1 MFTLDP
7 QLQKDTI
14 AIASLPLC
22 ELLLMND
29 ANYPW
34 LILVPRREGAR
45 ELLEL
50 SAEDQLQFLA
60 ESNAI
65 SRLLQTQFSAE
76 KLNIAALGNV
86 VAQLH
91 IHHVARF
98 AGDAVW
104 PKPIWGAMPAVA
116 YQQEAL
122 AEVIELIY
130 GSLAMDSGLEVDW
143 SEGRGKPFKC

>member
-1 MFTLDP
+1 MFTLDA

-34 LILVPRREGAR
+34 LILVPRRADVR
-45 ELLEL
+45 ELIEL
-50 SAEDQLQFLA
+50 SAEDQLQFMQ
-60 ESNAI
+60 ESNAVA
-65 SRLLQTQFSAE
+65 RLLQTQFSAE

-91 IHHVARF
+91 IHHIARF
-98 AGDAVW
+98 KSDAVW
-104 PKPIWGAMPAVA
+104 PKPVWGAMPAVA
-116 YQQEAL
+116 YADQEL

-130 GSLAMDSGLEVDW
+130 SSLAMDSGLLIDW
-143 SEGRGKPFKC
+143 SES

>member
-7 QLQKDTI
+7 QLEKDTI

-34 LILVPRREGAR
+34 LILVPRREGVR
-45 ELLEL
+45 ELIEL
-50 SAEDQLQFLA
+50 SAEDQLQFMH
-60 ESNAI
+60 ESNAVA
-65 SRLLQTQFSAE
+65 RLLQTQFSAE

-91 IHHVARF
+91 IHHLARF
-98 AGDAVW
+98 KHDAVW
-104 PKPIWGAMPAVA
+104 PKPVWGAIPAVA
-116 YQQEAL
+116 YQEDKL

-130 GSLAMDSGLEVDW
+130 SSLAMDSGLVIDW
-143 SEGRGKPFKC
+143 SES

>member
-143 SEGRGKPFKC
+143 SEGEAEAF

>member
-7 QLQKDTI
+7 RLQKDTI

-45 ELLEL
+45 ELMEL
-50 SAEDQLQFLA
+50 SAEDQLQFMQ

-65 SRLLQTQFSAE
+65 SKLLQTQFAAE
-76 KLNIAALGNV
+76 KLNVAALGNV

-98 AGDAVW
+98 SSDAVW
-104 PKPIWGAMPAVA
+104 PKPVWGALPAVA
-116 YQQEAL
+116 YQEDKL

-130 GSLAMDSGLEVDW
+130 GSLAMDSGLEVV
-143 SEGRGKPFKC
+143 F

>member
-143 SEGRGKPFKC
+143 SEGEGG

>member
-1 MFTLDP
+1 MFTLDT

-34 LILVPRREGAR
+34 LILVPRRADVR
-45 ELLEL
+45 ELIEL
-50 SAEDQLQFLA
+50 SAEDQLQFMQ
-60 ESNAI
+60 ESNAVA
-65 SRLLQTQFSAE
+65 RLLQTQFSAE

-91 IHHVARF
+91 IHHIARF
-98 AGDAVW
+98 KSDAVW
-104 PKPIWGAMPAVA
+104 PKPVWGAMPAVA
-116 YQQEAL
+116 YAEQEL

-130 GSLAMDSGLEVDW
+130 SSLAMDSGLVIDW
-143 SEGRGKPFKC
+143 SES

>member
-45 ELLEL
+45 ELMEL
-50 SAEDQLQFLA
+50 SAEDQLQFMR
-60 ESNAI
+60 ESNAV
-65 SRLLQTQFSAE
+65 SRLLQTQFAAE
-76 KLNIAALGNV
+76 KLNVAALGNV

-91 IHHVARF
+91 IHHIARF
-98 AGDAVW
+98 KADAVW
-104 PKPIWGAMPAVA
+104 PKPVWGAMPAVP
-116 YQQEAL
+116 YGEDKL
-122 AEVIELIY
+122 AEVIGLIY
-130 GSLAMDSGLEVDW
+130 GSLTMDSGLEIDW
-143 SEGRGKPFKC
+143 SEGEG